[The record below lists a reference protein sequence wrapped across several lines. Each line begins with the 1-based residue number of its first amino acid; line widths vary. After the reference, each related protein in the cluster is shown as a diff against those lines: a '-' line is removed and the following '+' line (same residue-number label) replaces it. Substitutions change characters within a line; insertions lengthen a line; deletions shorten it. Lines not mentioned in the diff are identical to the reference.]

1 MYLNVYTIITVRKK
15 VNRPS
20 SKAERSTWEIEGP
33 LDLDSAKLLGTG
45 TEKDVALTVNIQ
57 GLAPVYRTVHSAFPA

>member
-1 MYLNVYTIITVRKK
+1 MNLNVYTILTVRKK

-33 LDLDSAKLLGTG
+33 LDLNSTKLLG

>member
-20 SKAERSTWEIEGP
+20 SKAERSTWEIEAP
-33 LDLDSAKLLGTG
+33 LDLDSAELLGIG
-45 TEKDVALTVNIQ
+45 KDVALTVNIQ

>member
-1 MYLNVYTIITVRKK
+1 MYLNVYTIITVREK

-33 LDLDSAKLLGTG
+33 LDLDSAKLLGT
-45 TEKDVALTVNIQ
+45 EKDVALTVNIQ

>member
-15 VNRPS
+15 VNGPS
-20 SKAERSTWEIEGP
+20 SKAERSTWEIEAP
-33 LDLDSAKLLGTG
+33 LDLDSSELLGIG
-45 TEKDVALTVNIQ
+45 KDVALMVNIQ

>member
-1 MYLNVYTIITVRKK
+1 MNLNVYTILTVRKK

-33 LDLDSAKLLGTG
+33 LDLDSAKLLGT
-45 TEKDVALTVNIQ
+45 EKDVALTVNIQ